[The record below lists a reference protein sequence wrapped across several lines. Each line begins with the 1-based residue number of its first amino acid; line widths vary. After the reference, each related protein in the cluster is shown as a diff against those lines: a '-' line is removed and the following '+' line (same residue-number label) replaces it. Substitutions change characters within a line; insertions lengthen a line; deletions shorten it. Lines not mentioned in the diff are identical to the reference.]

1 MLGVCGHCSFF
12 GEWFYLASEDII
24 WLAKAEWRVSWEKVL
39 QEMRQ
44 DWQLW
49 QKSKQRM
56 AGLTTSGSGNRDADT
71 ERRDL
76 EGEFK
81 HREDWRS
88 KGNEEGWIRFMVST
102 FFSFY
107 HTPLLVVKY
116 FSACIQYTNFTILFF
131 YSSFQWI
138 FLCISIL
145 EVAGIN

>member
-1 MLGVCGHCSFF
+1 MK
-12 GEWFYLASEDII
+12 GELEKGIARNETRLATMTEIQATHGRSDYY
-24 WLAKAEWRVSWEKVL
+24 
-39 QEMRQ
+39 
-44 DWQLW
+44 
-49 QKSKQRM
+49 
-56 AGLTTSGSGNRDADT
+56 SGSGNGDADT

-81 HREDWRS
+81 HRENCRS
-88 KGNEEGWIRFMVST
+88 RGNEEGWIRFMVLT
-102 FFSFY
+102 FFSFN